1 MELTA
6 KQKQCLDALESDL
19 RRETALEYVRGGYDN
34 GVKAYKLAC
43 KTLNKK
49 VSKNPDTS
57 SAEILNYPSVK
68 AFLSSMREEIVK
80 AAQIDATY
88 VLKRLVQIDEL
99 DILDI
104 VKDDMSGFK
113 LLSEW
118 PVSWRRS
125 INALDMKR
133 MVSSGDE
140 EFESVVEKVKFP
152 DKVKNLELI
161 GRHIDVK
168 AWDKEKDVVNVSN
181 NIMPVPT
188 ADSIDGW
195 EEAAKKQQ
203 DEILSR
209 E

>member
-6 KQKQCLDALESDL
+6 KQKQCLNALESDL
-19 RRETALEYVRGGYDN
+19 RRETALEYVKGGYEN

-88 VLKRLVQIDEL
+88 FLKRLVQIDEL
-99 DILDI
+99 DVLDI
-104 VKDDMSGFK
+104 VKDDMSGFRP
-113 LLSEW
+113 LNEW
-118 PVSWRRS
+118 PMSWRRS

-133 MVSSGDE
+133 MISSSDE
-140 EFESVVEKVKFP
+140 DIDAVIEKVKFP

-161 GRHIDVK
+161 GRHIEVK
-168 AWDKEKDVVNVSN
+168 AWEKDRDVVNVSN

-195 EEAAKKQQ
+195 EEAARKQQ